1 MAIKSLRSIRASVS
15 VFQYA
20 IALTGGIAT
29 GKSSAAKLFGSWGFE
44 IIDLDMIAHKVLD
57 EQQEKISELFGAACV
72 VEGRVDR
79 RALGKQVFADTE
91 KRKKLEALL
100 HPLIRQEAAN
110 RASILDASGKP
121 YLVDIPLF
129 FELNSYPITRS
140 ILVYAPREIQLQRLM
155 QRDGYSIQ
163 EATQRIDA
171 QMNIETKKQQAT
183 FVIDNSGDLAQLE
196 RECRRVKDIISH
208 PIL

>member
-1 MAIKSLRSIRASVS
+1 MS
-15 VFQYA
+15 VFKYA

-29 GKSSAAKLFGSWGFE
+29 GKSSAAKLFDAWGFD
-44 IIDLDMIAHKVLD
+44 IIDLDTVAHQILD
-57 EQQEKISELFGAACV
+57 GQQEKISELFGTTCITG
-72 VEGRVDR
+72 GRVDR
-79 RALGKQVFADTE
+79 KALGKQVFADTE

-100 HPLIRQEAAN
+100 HPLIRQEAAEK
-110 RASILDASGKP
+110 AHILDAFGTP

-129 FELNSYPITRS
+129 FELHSYPITRS
-140 ILVYAPREIQLQRLM
+140 IVVYTPREIQLQRLM
-155 QRDGYSIQ
+155 QRDGYSMQ

-196 RECRRVKDIISH
+196 RECRRVRGLIQSSET
-208 PIL
+208 